1 MGKLTKRVA
10 VVGGFVIGIVT
21 LRALRNRRAD
31 DEKPEKEIEDE
42 LEEKLD
48 AAEEEIEHVE
58 DELETASEHA
68 TAAIEHAGIAA
79 KKTLEERRQRAK

>member
-1 MGKLTKRVA
+1 MGKLTKSVA
-10 VVGGFVIGIVT
+10 VFGGFVVGVVT

-31 DEKPEKEIEDE
+31 DEKPEEG

-58 DELETASEHA
+58 DELETATEHA

-79 KKTLEERRQRAK
+79 KKTLEERRQRAE